1 MVKIGWSYRILF
13 GKRLSTPL
21 DGSLVSINK
30 FKFFLQKATY
40 KRWFFIRLIPIIM
53 VTDFLKTFHNIIIL
67 TNCISYWY
75 SGRLPTQFFSRS
87 RYPSTYLLSKSGFI
101 PQALMYSGLSTR

>member
-1 MVKIGWSYRILF
+1 MVKNGWSYQILF

-40 KRWFFIRLIPIIM
+40 KRWLFIRLIPIIM
-53 VTDFLKTFHNIIIL
+53 VTDFLKTFHTIIIF
-67 TNCISYWY
+67 TNFISYWY
-75 SGRLPTQFFSRS
+75 SVRFATQIFRRS
-87 RYPSTYLLSKSGFI
+87 RYPSTYPLSKSGFI
-101 PQALMYSGLSTR
+101 SQALM